1 MKKIILIIFM
11 AMISSFS
18 YYGAVNEK
26 GEKVVDFTNSSQQ
39 ENIVTNKTMEE
50 TQENVVEQVENTIAQ
65 AEIIKDEETEI
76 QETPKEQTTP
86 VVEKS
91 NKSDNTSKNKG
102 NKPTQATQPKQDSQ
116 VKEQKDTKVNNSN
129 TIEKKEETNT
139 NTNQSKNTNNTNN
152 APKCTHSNSN
162 WYNSKAEAEAIYN
175 AEIKKWGDKW
185 TNYEIDNDTY
195 YKNCPSGYEVFSCPY
210 CNKWTINLYH

>member
-39 ENIVTNKTMEE
+39 ENIVTNQTIEE

-65 AEIIKDEETEI
+65 AETIKDEETKI
-76 QETPKEQTTP
+76 QEIPKDQTTP

-91 NKSDNTSKNKG
+91 NKSNNTNKNKET
-102 NKPTQATQPKQDSQ
+102 KQTQVTQTKQDSQ
-116 VKEQKDTKVNNSN
+116 VKEQKETKVNKSN
-129 TIEKKEETNT
+129 TTEKKEETKT
-139 NTNQSKNTNNTNN
+139 NTNQNTNNTNN

-175 AEIKKWGDKW
+175 AEIKKWSDKW
-185 TNYEIDNDTY
+185 TNYEIDNETY

>member
-39 ENIVTNKTMEE
+39 ENIVTNQTIEE
-50 TQENVVEQVENTIAQ
+50 TQENIVEQVENTIAQ
-65 AEIIKDEETEI
+65 AEIIKDEETKI
-76 QETPKEQTTP
+76 QETPKEQTTS

-91 NKSDNTSKNKG
+91 NKSNNTNKNKET
-102 NKPTQATQPKQDSQ
+102 KQTQVTQPKQDSQ
-116 VKEQKDTKVNNSN
+116 VKEQKDTKVNKSN
-129 TIEKKEETNT
+129 TTEKKEETKT
-139 NTNQSKNTNNTNN
+139 NTNQNTNNTNN

-185 TNYEIDNDTY
+185 TNYEIDNETY

>member
-39 ENIVTNKTMEE
+39 ENIVTNQTIEE
-50 TQENVVEQVENTIAQ
+50 TQENIVEQVENTIAQ
-65 AEIIKDEETEI
+65 AEIIKYEENKI
-76 QETPKEQTTP
+76 QETPKDPTTP

-91 NKSDNTSKNKG
+91 NKSNNTNKNKET
-102 NKPTQATQPKQDSQ
+102 KQTQVTQQKQDSQ
-116 VKEQKDTKVNNSN
+116 VKEQKDTKVNKSN
-129 TIEKKEETNT
+129 TIEKKEETKT
-139 NTNQSKNTNNTNN
+139 NTNQNKNTNNTNN

-162 WYNSKAEAEAIYN
+162 WYNSKTEAEAIYN

>member
-39 ENIVTNKTMEE
+39 ENIVTNQTIEE
-50 TQENVVEQVENTIAQ
+50 TQENIVEQVENTIAQ
-65 AEIIKDEETEI
+65 AEIIKDEETKI
-76 QETPKEQTTP
+76 QETPKEPTTP
-86 VVEKS
+86 VVEKA
-91 NKSDNTSKNKG
+91 NKSNNTNKNKET
-102 NKPTQATQPKQDSQ
+102 KQAQVTQPKQDSQ
-116 VKEQKDTKVNNSN
+116 VKEQKETKVNKSN
-129 TIEKKEETNT
+129 TIEKKEETKT
-139 NTNQSKNTNNTNN
+139 NTNQNKNTNNTNN

-185 TNYEIDNDTY
+185 TNYEIDNETY

>member
-39 ENIVTNKTMEE
+39 ENIVENEIEE
-50 TQENVVEQVENTIAQ
+50 QTQENILEQVENTVAQ
-65 AEIIKDEETEI
+65 AETIQDEKTKV
-76 QETPKEQTTP
+76 QETTKEQTIP
-86 VVEKS
+86 VVEKT
-91 NKSDNTSKNKG
+91 NKSDNTNKNKET
-102 NKPTQATQPKQDSQ
+102 KPTQSKQNSQ
-116 VKEQKDTKVNNSN
+116 AKETKVNNSN
-129 TIEKKEETNT
+129 TTEKKEETNT
-139 NTNQSKNTNNTNN
+139 NTNQNKNTNNTNN

-185 TNYEIDNDTY
+185 TNYEIDNETY

-210 CNKWTINLYH
+210 CNKWTINLFH

>member
-39 ENIVTNKTMEE
+39 ENIVTNQTIEE
-50 TQENVVEQVENTIAQ
+50 TQENIVEQVENTIAQ
-65 AEIIKDEETEI
+65 AEIIKDEETKI
-76 QETPKEQTTP
+76 QETPKEPTTP
-86 VVEKS
+86 VVEKA
-91 NKSDNTSKNKG
+91 NKSNNTNKNKET
-102 NKPTQATQPKQDSQ
+102 KQTQVTQQKQDSQ
-116 VKEQKDTKVNNSN
+116 VKEQKDTKVNKSN
-129 TIEKKEETNT
+129 TIEKKEETKT
-139 NTNQSKNTNNTNN
+139 NTNQNKNTNNTNN

-185 TNYEIDNDTY
+185 TNYEIDNETY

>member
-39 ENIVTNKTMEE
+39 ENIVTNQTIEE
-50 TQENVVEQVENTIAQ
+50 TQEKIVEQVENTIAQ
-65 AEIIKDEETEI
+65 AEIIKDEENKI
-76 QETPKEQTTP
+76 QETPKEPTTP

-91 NKSDNTSKNKG
+91 NKSNNTNKNKET
-102 NKPTQATQPKQDSQ
+102 KQTQVTQQKQDSQ
-116 VKEQKDTKVNNSN
+116 VKEQKDTKVNKSN
-129 TIEKKEETNT
+129 TIEKKEETKT
-139 NTNQSKNTNNTNN
+139 NTNQNKNTNNTNN

-162 WYNSKAEAEAIYN
+162 WYNSKTEAEAIYN

-185 TNYEIDNDTY
+185 TNYEIDNETY